1 MGEQPMAGIRRTELH
16 KEADTKGEGVVFLTE
31 SGGIGMEYNGRI
43 AVKRLEDWIAL
54 AWGDINSPT
63 RRR

>member
-1 MGEQPMAGIRRTELH
+1 MDAQAGIRRTELH
-16 KEADTKGEGVVFLTE
+16 KEADSQGEGVVFLTE

-54 AWGDINSPT
+54 AWGDLQTPT